1 MSAYGGFQKGTSS
14 KCSVSPMSAAGWLR
28 SPQSGASAQGQYLC
42 AACNRHMQLDPAHKR
57 SVPSKSYQSATQIH
71 RHRYMCVH
79 ATRKVIEVLLR
90 MRLVLVAGGFGQ
102 RMHQAVE
109 GRGDKE
115 RSR

>member
-1 MSAYGGFQKGTSS
+1 
-14 KCSVSPMSAAGWLR
+14 
-28 SPQSGASAQGQYLC
+28 
-42 AACNRHMQLDPAHKR
+42 
-57 SVPSKSYQSATQIH
+57 
-71 RHRYMCVH
+71 MCVH